1 MQLCMGIS
9 PGDIPKSAY
18 RGRNQALSTMV
29 STRLSLHGPTL
40 MRVLTHRLTRTT
52 SRLYTCRY
60 SLAENAGHVIL
71 HILDPGFL
79 T

>member
-1 MQLCMGIS
+1 
-9 PGDIPKSAY
+9 
-18 RGRNQALSTMV
+18 
-29 STRLSLHGPTL
+29 